1 MENKF
6 KLIQCHDD
14 DVLEFGENTYK
25 VDKLKRSINTS
36 SNDSLA
42 DRFNQE
48 LVHRHGIYLGN
59 PSKAWFQDGI
69 ECKILNLGS
78 KKWKKGRVRINISV
92 EFSLDEEE
100 NNQNESSL
108 DDLRQIF
115 NESQS

>member
-1 MENKF
+1 MEDKF
-6 KLIQCHDD
+6 KPIQCHDD
-14 DVLEFGENTYK
+14 DVFEVGDNTYK
-25 VDKLKRSINTS
+25 VDKLKRSINRI

-42 DRFNQE
+42 FTFNQE
-48 LVHRHGIYLGN
+48 LVNQCRIDLRN
-59 PSKAWFQDGI
+59 PSQVLFQDGI

-115 NESQS
+115 HESQS